1 MGVACGVC
9 GRGLCVG
16 GALGAVWGRG
26 QTWAWLVGLWAGPQR
41 CSLERLQSVGVACV
55 GGALCALWGRGQ
67 TWAWLVGVG
76 GTTTVLIGERAVGG
90 RGLWVCGRGL
100 CVGGGLGAV
109 WGCGL
114 MWAWFV
120 GVGGGATAVLIGEKA
135 VGGRGLWVCG
145 RGLCGCG
152 LRCNVGAWSGVAWA
166 WLSVC
171 GRGLIVPI

>member
-1 MGVACGVC
+1 MS
-9 GRGLCVG
+9 GRVTL
-16 GALGAVWGRG
+16 LGAVWGRG

-41 CSLERLQSVGVACV
+41 CSLERRRSVGVACV

-120 GVGGGATAVLIGEKA
+120 GVGGGPQPCSLERRRSV
-135 VGGRGLWVCG
+135 
-145 RGLCGCG
+145 
-152 LRCNVGAWSGVAWA
+152 GVA
-166 WLSVC
+166 C
-171 GRGLIVPI
+171 GYVGVACVGVA